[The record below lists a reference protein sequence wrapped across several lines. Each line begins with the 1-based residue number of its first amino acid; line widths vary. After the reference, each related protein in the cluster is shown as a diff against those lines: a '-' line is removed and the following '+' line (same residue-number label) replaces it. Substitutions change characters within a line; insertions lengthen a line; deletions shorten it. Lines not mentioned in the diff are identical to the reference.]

1 MLLVLLGRSE
11 WPERVLRPPLTSVD
25 AKKSRAHKRQDSG
38 PFGVLYH
45 NVRKDNKPPEL
56 AGDLSTQYKT
66 VTTPSYLEIEN
77 TLLTGKRPLGKQTT
91 SPQTVTIIEE
101 KVALADTPNASRLG
115 TLRRRRT
122 TRSWMAR
129 HREAKFSK
137 RQQTPKLK
145 PDAKKTTKIDYVFP
159 IERKTSFRYVPPR
172 SPRLIFRS
180 QRDID
185 NYFAVDDIP
194 ACVKSLLPPMMKT
207 FKFRRLERVEPLLEM
222 VSRVLGVSSG
232 PMLTPAGSGGAPA
245 SLDQVPLS
253 THIARSDSPYGSLL
267 STFDKHSLFLWSVY
281 ATYRKAVFGAKSKL
295 PEKLEQVLPSEAQRL
310 SAKDRCRIETV
321 LLLEVLL
328 RRTVAA
334 KFDFRLRQNDNYGR
348 KTTPETCSSISH
360 TSLFT
365 HSSTLFT
372 YTNHASLEL
381 SWDTD

>member
-1 MLLVLLGRSE
+1 
-11 WPERVLRPPLTSVD
+11 
-25 AKKSRAHKRQDSG
+25 
-38 PFGVLYH
+38 
-45 NVRKDNKPPEL
+45 
-56 AGDLSTQYKT
+56 
-66 VTTPSYLEIEN
+66 
-77 TLLTGKRPLGKQTT
+77 
-91 SPQTVTIIEE
+91 
-101 KVALADTPNASRLG
+101 
-115 TLRRRRT
+115 
-122 TRSWMAR
+122 
-129 HREAKFSK
+129 
-137 RQQTPKLK
+137 
-145 PDAKKTTKIDYVFP
+145 
-159 IERKTSFRYVPPR
+159 
-172 SPRLIFRS
+172 
-180 QRDID
+180 
-185 NYFAVDDIP
+185 
-194 ACVKSLLPPMMKT
+194 MMKT